1 MKQTPE
7 QTRILDALVEYV
19 KASKKTY
26 ANVAAQLGVTQN
38 TISNWKKGS
47 SISIRNQ
54 QKILKLIGVEEY
66 YENCVLTTC
75 SCRNSKNPVL
85 CSLLNMLGDFPERD
99 IAKIYAFALE
109 LRDLPGQY
117 RYSAPAPMMRAAEDP
132 MSYNS

>member
-19 KASKKTY
+19 KTTKKTY
-26 ANVAAQLGVTQN
+26 AYVASQLGVTQN

-54 QKILKLIGVEEY
+54 QKILQLIGVDDF
-66 YENCVLTTC
+66 YENCDLASC
-75 SCRNSKNPVL
+75 SCRNTKNPVL
-85 CSLLNMLGDFPERD
+85 RSLISMLGDFPERD
-99 IAKIYAFALE
+99 IAKIYAYALE

-132 MSYNS
+132 VSYNS